1 MMRSLLDREGNA
13 KYAGGLLRAL
23 LGAMVFALPLLM
35 TMEMWELGASMD
47 RLRLALL
54 LLVTFPML
62 VALSFYAGFERTFSL
77 TENIL
82 DALAALAVS
91 VIGCATVLA
100 VFGEIGPGIAWRD
113 VVGKIAALSFAAA
126 IGALLADKQFNDAAA
141 QDDATTRKPH
151 GTISRLSV
159 MAIGAIF
166 LALNIA
172 PTEEVVLLAS
182 AMSPLQSI
190 ALAVISLLALHAIL
204 TGVDHE
210 EGVSVAGRF
219 FRRTLAGYG
228 VCLLMCGYILWTFG
242 RADNVSL
249 AETASRIVVLA
260 FPAALGAG
268 AARLLLGERSDD

>member
-1 MMRSLLDREGNA
+1 MMRSLLDRKCNA
-13 KYAGGLLRAL
+13 EYAGGLLRAL

-62 VALSFYAGFERTFSL
+62 VALSFYAGFERTFSIID
-77 TENIL
+77 NIL
-82 DALAALAVS
+82 DAFAALAVS

-141 QDDATTRKPH
+141 QDDATHRKDH
-151 GTISRLSV
+151 GTISRLFV

-172 PTEEVVLLAS
+172 PTEEVVPLAS

-190 ALAVISLLALHAIL
+190 ALAVISLVALHAIL

>member
-1 MMRSLLDREGNA
+1 MRSLLDPERNA
-13 KYAGGLLRAL
+13 GYAGGLLRAL

-35 TMEMWELGASMD
+35 TAEMWELGAAMD

-54 LLVTFPML
+54 LVLTFPML

-77 TENIL
+77 TENVL
-82 DALAALAVS
+82 DAFAALAVS
-91 VIGCATVLA
+91 VIGCAIVLA
-100 VFGEIGPGIAWRD
+100 VFGEIGPGVAWSD
-113 VVGKIAALSFAAA
+113 VVGKLAALSFAAA
-126 IGALLADKQFNDAAA
+126 IGALLADKQFNDGED
-141 QDDATTRKPH
+141 QEDATHRKRH
-151 GTISRLSV
+151 GVLSRLSV

-172 PTEEVVLLAS
+172 PTEEVMLLAS
-182 AMSPLQSI
+182 AMSMQQSI
-190 ALAVISLLALHAIL
+190 ALVLISVAALHAIL

-210 EGVSVAGRF
+210 EGVSIAGRF

-242 RADNVSL
+242 RTDEVSL
-249 AETASRIVVLA
+249 AETTSRIVVLA

-268 AARLLLGERSDD
+268 AARLMLGERSDA